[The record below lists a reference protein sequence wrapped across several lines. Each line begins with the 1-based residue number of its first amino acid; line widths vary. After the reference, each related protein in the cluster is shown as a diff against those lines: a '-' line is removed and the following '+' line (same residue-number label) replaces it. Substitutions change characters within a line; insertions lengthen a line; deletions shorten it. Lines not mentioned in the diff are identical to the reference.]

1 MRHAASIALACAAL
15 NPAHGCYAG
24 TVGLH
29 LATWHSNA
37 GQQWESRTVCS
48 GEHCDPSRPGY
59 ESTTTTTLRRD
70 RLSSDT
76 YGAYWVGD
84 SGLTLGAFRNSYRRT
99 SIYAAYTL
107 QGDVFGVTAGVAS
120 GYGKPRLMVMP
131 TARLRLGGGAALRIG
146 YVPRVKRDASAVV
159 HLMAEQEY

>member
-1 MRHAASIALACAAL
+1 MELNTVLLAGIGTMMAAPCL
-15 NPAHGCYAG
+15 AG
-24 TVGLH
+24 TIGLH
-29 LATWHSNA
+29 GPTWHSNA
-37 GQQWESRTVCS
+37 GQQWETSTVCS
-48 GEHCDPSRPGY
+48 SEHCDPSRPGY

-84 SGLTLGAFRNSYRRT
+84 SGLTLGAYRNSYRRT
-99 SIYAAYTL
+99 SIYAAYSL

-131 TARLRLGGGAALRIG
+131 TARLRLGGGFSLRVG
-146 YVPRVKRDASAVV
+146 YVPRVKSDASAVV
-159 HLMAEQEY
+159 HFMAEKEL